1 LHRIA
6 RRDFVPVEARGLA
19 RMGVPAREDAMDAM
33 VPCEVRA
40 AANVNETPWGVALPN
55 VDRSETSA
63 RRPTITHHLASARRI
78 RSRDLRDRR
87 SDIFAEYAVF

>member
-1 LHRIA
+1 MHRIA

-40 AANVNETPWGVALPN
+40 AANVNETPWGVA
-55 VDRSETSA
+55 RRTSIEP
-63 RRPTITHHLASARRI
+63 RRACGK
-78 RSRDLRDRR
+78 
-87 SDIFAEYAVF
+87 